1 MAELKQIIK
10 DLEFQQNYVGSM
22 FLKPPDGNFSRVNIF
37 GEISHLSEF
46 TADNI
51 YLFYEFILPVG
62 WKIDNENTNSIIYKQ
77 EKIHQENLNKLK
89 SISQTSTGYINDK
102 TFSFFKSKEYS
113 IFRGNDIKDLDT
125 LTHNFSLPFELELLG
140 HNSILNTITP
150 KLLVQINS
158 VDWWERHRIEG
169 FTYINIPI
177 KTGNISLDLPC
188 FKPKEDTY
196 MKIFSY
202 FLGGSRKIPE
212 LKELFKTES
221 SNELNVD
228 TILNKY
234 GIKTEFAG
242 NLHLNLNVVIQNKEL
257 MEKARKEANRKNPLE
272 SHYLTK
278 GIKDVIGEEIGL
290 INEVEP
296 QGQFMQ
302 TTQHG
307 VINRFTS
314 GN

>member
-1 MAELKQIIK
+1 M
-10 DLEFQQNYVGSM
+10 
-22 FLKPPDGNFSRVNIF
+22 
-37 GEISHLSEF
+37 
-46 TADNI
+46 
-51 YLFYEFILPVG
+51 FYEFILPVG
-62 WKIDNENTNSIIYKQ
+62 WKIDNENTNSIIYKK

-89 SISQTSTGYINDK
+89 SISQTSTGYINEK
-102 TFSFFKSKEYS
+102 SFSFFKSNEYS
-113 IFRGNDIKDLDT
+113 IYRGNDIKNLDT

-140 HNSILNTITP
+140 HNTILNTITP

-169 FTYINIPI
+169 YTYINIPI
-177 KTGNISLDLPC
+177 KTGSLSLDLPC
-188 FKPKEDTY
+188 FKPKEDPY
-196 MKIFSY
+196 MKKFSY

-228 TILNKY
+228 TVLNKY

-257 MEKARKEANRKNPLE
+257 MEKARKEAKERQPLE
-272 SHYLTK
+272 YNYLAK
-278 GIKDVIGEEIGL
+278 GIKDAIGEDIGL
-290 INEVEP
+290 IHELEP
-296 QGQFMQ
+296 KGQFMQ

-314 GN
+314 GD

>member
-22 FLKPPDGNFSRVNIF
+22 FLKPPEGNFSRVNIF
-37 GEISHLSEF
+37 GEISHLTEF
-46 TADNI
+46 TSNNI

-62 WKIDNENTNSIIYKQ
+62 WKIDNENSNSIIYKQ

-102 TFSFFKSKEYS
+102 TFSFFRSKEYS

-169 FTYINIPI
+169 YTYINTPI
-177 KTGNISLDLPC
+177 KTGIFSLDLPC

-212 LKELFKTES
+212 LKDLFKTES

-272 SHYLTK
+272 THYLTK
-278 GIKDVIGEEIGL
+278 GIKDVIGEDIGL

-314 GN
+314 GT

>member
-22 FLKPPDGNFSRVNIF
+22 FLKPPEGNFSRVNIF
-37 GEISHLSEF
+37 GEISHLTEF
-46 TADNI
+46 TSNNI

-62 WKIDNENTNSIIYKQ
+62 WKIDNENSNSIIYKQ

-102 TFSFFKSKEYS
+102 TFSFSRSKEYS

-150 KLLVQINS
+150 KLLIQINS

-169 FTYINIPI
+169 YTYVNIPI
-177 KTGNISLDLPC
+177 KTGNFSLDLPC

-212 LKELFKTES
+212 LRELFKTES

-234 GIKTEFAG
+234 GIKTEFSG

-257 MEKARKEANRKNPLE
+257 MEKARKEANKKNPLE
-272 SHYLTK
+272 THYLTK
-278 GIKDVIGEEIGL
+278 GIKDVIGEDIGL

-302 TTQHG
+302 STHHG
-307 VINRFTS
+307 IINRFTS
-314 GN
+314 GT

>member
-22 FLKPPDGNFSRVNIF
+22 FLKPPEGNFSRVNIF
-37 GEISHLSEF
+37 GEISHLTEF
-46 TADNI
+46 TSNNI

-102 TFSFFKSKEYS
+102 TFSFFRSKEYS

-150 KLLVQINS
+150 KLLIQINS

-169 FTYINIPI
+169 YTYINIPI
-177 KTGNISLDLPC
+177 KTGNFSLDLPC

-202 FLGGSRKIPE
+202 LLLFL
-212 LKELFKTES
+212 LFP
-221 SNELNVD
+221 L
-228 TILNKY
+228 ILY
-234 GIKTEFAG
+234 F
-242 NLHLNLNVVIQNKEL
+242 V
-257 MEKARKEANRKNPLE
+257 
-272 SHYLTK
+272 
-278 GIKDVIGEEIGL
+278 
-290 INEVEP
+290 
-296 QGQFMQ
+296 
-302 TTQHG
+302 
-307 VINRFTS
+307 
-314 GN
+314 